1 MSQGLQVDGL
11 RVAYGKAEVL
21 KGVDLTVEPGQV
33 IALVGQSGCG
43 KSTLLRALCGLQPF
57 QQGTVRLQGQTV
69 LHNGEPLYEEWEI
82 RRHVMLVPQGASLLP
97 HLTARANIRL
107 GLRYVRGLAANL
119 AEEETKR
126 IAMALSLGDCLD
138 RYPEEL
144 SGGQYQRVALARA
157 ACLEPDVLLLDE
169 VTSNIDPSTIREV
182 VEALWSIRRM
192 KRGVPQSLVLV
203 THLIPFAAGFADQ
216 ILFLHEGV
224 IFEKGPAETF
234 LTSATR
240 PETRAFLAA
249 EQFLQQGL
257 STRPSAEG
265 D

>member
-1 MSQGLQVDGL
+1 MSQSLHVEGL
-11 RVAYGKAEVL
+11 RAAYGKTEVL
-21 KGVDLTVEPGQV
+21 KGVDFTVEPGQV

-43 KSTLLRALCGLQPF
+43 KSTLLRSLCGLQSF
-57 QQGTVRLQGQTV
+57 QQGTVRLQGQLI
-69 LHNGEPLYEEWEI
+69 LHNGEPQYEEWEI

-107 GLRYVRGLAANL
+107 GLRHVRGLTPPL
-119 AEEETKR
+119 AEEETNR
-126 IAMALSLGDCLD
+126 IATALGLGECLD

-157 ACLEPDVLLLDE
+157 VCLQPDVLLLDE

-182 VEALWSIRRM
+182 AEALWSIRRM
-192 KRGVPQSLVLV
+192 KRGVPQILVLV

-224 IFEKGPAETF
+224 IFEQGAAATF
-234 LTSATR
+234 LKSATR
-240 PETRAFLAA
+240 LETQAFLAA

-257 STRPSAEG
+257 ALRPCAE
-265 D
+265 